1 MKSLFSFRLKK
12 KKKNR
17 RIRKYFAVIEP
28 FQRSGKI
35 LKVNTFC
42 EITNTFHVVPFFKIC
57 IQTDPASRI
66 FNPPQRFTTRCKE
79 VRGEKRKTKE
89 KEVRKKGKRRKEKER
104 KKTTT
109 TRVVETQRANG
120 RKGEAFAAVESNSKI
135 NRAVAQREK

>member
-1 MKSLFSFRLKK
+1 MLDIIYRPGTKNDLYYLKNDDEDERIVKSLFSFLLKKK

-66 FNPPQRFTTRCKE
+66 FNPPQRF
-79 VRGEKRKTKE
+79 
-89 KEVRKKGKRRKEKER
+89 
-104 KKTTT
+104 
-109 TRVVETQRANG
+109 N
-120 RKGEAFAAVESNSKI
+120 AV
-135 NRAVAQREK
+135 